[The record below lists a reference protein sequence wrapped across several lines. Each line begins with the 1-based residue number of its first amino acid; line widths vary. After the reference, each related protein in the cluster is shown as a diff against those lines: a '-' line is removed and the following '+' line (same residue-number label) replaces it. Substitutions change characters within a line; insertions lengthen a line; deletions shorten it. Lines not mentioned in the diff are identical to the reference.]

1 MIKTN
6 VKLHLLFTAI
16 IGTFLGYFIITNFVI
31 EMPFEKFFL
40 IEIVITV
47 FHTIYNYN
55 KNKYN

>member
-6 VKLHLLFTAI
+6 VKIHLLFTAI
-16 IGTFLGYFIITNFVI
+16 IGTLLGYSIITNFVV
-31 EMPFEKFFL
+31 EMPFVKFFL